1 MNKMMIYANPV
12 RFMALSAKL
21 WPPCAALTLV
31 LGLIGLYL
39 VFTAPPDYQQ
49 GITVRIL
56 FVHVPA
62 AWMAMM
68 IYGFIAA
75 ASFAA
80 FVWRAPLSDIAA
92 QSAALPGIGFTF
104 LALASGSLW
113 GRPIWGHFWA
123 WDARLV
129 SVLIL
134 FFSLSGLHRSAGRDR
149 RSRPRCNRGEIISH
163 RGRDQSA
170 DHKVLGGLVE
180 HIASTGIDFALG
192 GPGTRAGFS
201 VATGFYGEC
210 CFIFIHHDFAG
221 AHARRDHAPP
231 HRVPDSGARLRGQSH
246 EL

>member
-1 MNKMMIYANPV
+1 MNRMMIYANPV

-39 VFTAPPDYQQ
+39 AFTAPPDYQQ

-56 FVHVPA
+56 FVHVPS

-134 FFSLSGLHRSAGRDR
+134 FFLYLGYIALIAAIEDR
-149 RSRPRCNRGEIISH
+149 QRAAIAARLLAIVGVINLPII
-163 RGRDQSA
+163 
-170 DHKVLGGLVE
+170 K
-180 HIASTGIDFALG
+180 
-192 GPGTRAGFS
+192 FS
-201 VATGFYGEC
+201 VDWWNTLHQPASIVRLDGPALAPVFLWPLAFMAFAALFL
-210 CFIFIHHDFAG
+210 FITILLVRMRAEIMRRRIESLIL
-221 AHARRDHAPP
+221 AR
-231 HRVPDSGARLRGQSH
+231 S
-246 EL
+246 

>member
-1 MNKMMIYANPV
+1 MNRMMIYANPV

-39 VFTAPPDYQQ
+39 AFTAPPDYQQ

-56 FVHVPA
+56 FVHVPS

-134 FFSLSGLHRSAGRDR
+134 FFLYLGYIALIAAIEDR
-149 RSRPRCNRGEIISH
+149 QRAAIAARLLAIVGVINLPII
-163 RGRDQSA
+163 
-170 DHKVLGGLVE
+170 K
-180 HIASTGIDFALG
+180 
-192 GPGTRAGFS
+192 FS
-201 VATGFYGEC
+201 VDWWNTLHQPASIVRLDGPALAPVFLWPLAFMALAALFL
-210 CFIFIHHDFAG
+210 FITILLVRMRAEIMRRRIESLIL
-221 AHARRDHAPP
+221 AR
-231 HRVPDSGARLRGQSH
+231 S
-246 EL
+246 